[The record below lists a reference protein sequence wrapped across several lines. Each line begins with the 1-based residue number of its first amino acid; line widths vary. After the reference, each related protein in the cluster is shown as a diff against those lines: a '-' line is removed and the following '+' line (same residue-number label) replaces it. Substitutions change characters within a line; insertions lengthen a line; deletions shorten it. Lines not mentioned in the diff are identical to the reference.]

1 MNPTSSIIDD
11 NQKDTRYIQQTR
23 KHPYH
28 YGHERD
34 HERFERER
42 SRDHFYKSYRPYEQ
56 DDYVTNANN
65 SSYYERG
72 YDDKKKLYS
81 YILLPKNYYGYIA
94 KNIQNLKKDLRK
106 EIKDD
111 FDIKYDYTLPPF
123 KENIFKLETY
133 SVGSKATAI
142 KIISEYLFQEMKKLY
157 PKMSFLKV
165 SILIPDNV
173 IGFIIGIEGKNI
185 NTIRD
190 NTGTKIE
197 VHKPNDSKKYRQ
209 IEISGSPYNISKAAE
224 QIYVITNKYINF
236 GKPQRHSDAIRN
248 EGNHKRRYSKSPSY
262 SRSPPSDYGRRDNM
276 IRNDNSEERR
286 KYSREREKV
295 RNIDGYSNMKNDREM
310 YGYRVHDKIIRGR
323 DRERDRD
330 RHDRDRDK
338 DQREKDRDVDYRNR
352 NNDYKERDREGRMND
367 REGGS
372 NASGGAANYQ
382 QQYTK
387 GRREQSGDNS
397 NNTNNNNGNSNNNNN
412 VSYSKGNNNNN
423 NNNNDNENTNINNNN
438 NTNDNNNNN
447 NYTSN
452 TNTTQI
458 SNANNQNNSTD
469 KQEQKGSPN
478 DSNINQIE
486 PGESKQ
492 QSKEYSSQ
500 HHVSSHSHSPYD
512 NKQENE
518 SNNSQAS
525 PNHSNNFAS
534 IIKSKAQTD
543 INLTDLEN
551 CDLDL
556 ILSLDSINNI
566 SKYYKNNL
574 WIELETNYKCQIS
587 KRTEKL
593 GDREVQII
601 TFTGTPEQNSLA
613 LFNLQ
618 NILLNYQDKNTLSK

>member
-262 SRSPPSDYGRRDNM
+262 SRSPPSDYGRRDGM

-387 GRREQSGDNS
+387 GRREQSGDNNS
-397 NNTNNNNGNSNNNNN
+397 NNNNNNGNSNNNNN

-423 NNNNDNENTNINNNN
+423 NDNENNNINNNN
-438 NTNDNNNNN
+438 NTNDNNNNNN

-458 SNANNQNNSTD
+458 SNANNQTNSTD

-492 QSKEYSSQ
+492 QPKEYSSQ

-551 CDLDL
+551 CDLDI

>member
-262 SRSPPSDYGRRDNM
+262 SRSPPSDYGRRDGM

-387 GRREQSGDNS
+387 GRREQSGDNNS
-397 NNTNNNNGNSNNNNN
+397 NNNNNNGNSNNNNN

-423 NNNNDNENTNINNNN
+423 NDNENNNINNNN
-438 NTNDNNNNN
+438 NTNDNNNNNN

-458 SNANNQNNSTD
+458 SNANNQTNSTD

-492 QSKEYSSQ
+492 QPKEYSSQ

>member
-1 MNPTSSIIDD
+1 
-11 NQKDTRYIQQTR
+11 
-23 KHPYH
+23 
-28 YGHERD
+28 
-34 HERFERER
+34 
-42 SRDHFYKSYRPYEQ
+42 
-56 DDYVTNANN
+56 
-65 SSYYERG
+65 
-72 YDDKKKLYS
+72 
-81 YILLPKNYYGYIA
+81 
-94 KNIQNLKKDLRK
+94 
-106 EIKDD
+106 
-111 FDIKYDYTLPPF
+111 
-123 KENIFKLETY
+123 
-133 SVGSKATAI
+133 
-142 KIISEYLFQEMKKLY
+142 MKKLY

-262 SRSPPSDYGRRDNM
+262 SRSPPSDYGRRDGM

-330 RHDRDRDK
+330 RHDRERDK

-387 GRREQSGDNS
+387 GRREQSGDNNS
-397 NNTNNNNGNSNNNNN
+397 NNNNNNNANSNNNNN

-423 NNNNDNENTNINNNN
+423 NDNENTNINNNN
-438 NTNDNNNNN
+438 NPNDNNTNN

-458 SNANNQNNSTD
+458 SNTNNQTNSTD

-492 QSKEYSSQ
+492 QQPKEYSSQ

>member
-11 NQKDTRYIQQTR
+11 NQKDTRYLQQTR

-28 YGHERD
+28 YTHERD

-262 SRSPPSDYGRRDNM
+262 SRSPPSDYGRRESI

-323 DRERDRD
+323 DRERERD
-330 RHDRDRDK
+330 RHDRERDK
-338 DQREKDRDVDYRNR
+338 EQRDKERDVDYRNR
-352 NNDYKERDREGRMND
+352 GNDYKEREREGRIGD

-372 NASGGAANYQ
+372 NASGGAAGYQ
-382 QQYTK
+382 QQYQK
-387 GRREQSGDNS
+387 GRREQSDNNS
-397 NNTNNNNGNSNNNNN
+397 NNNNNNNANNNNNNN

-423 NNNNDNENTNINNNN
+423 DNENTNMTNNNN
-438 NTNDNNNNN
+438 NNDNNNNN

-469 KQEQKGSPN
+469 KQEQKASPN
-478 DSNINQIE
+478 DNNINQIE

-518 SNNSQAS
+518 SNSQAS
-525 PNHSNNFAS
+525 PNNSNNFAS

-551 CDLDL
+551 CDLEL

-593 GDREVQII
+593 GDHEVQII